1 MRVLFAPSY
10 FLRLDPKQWRA
21 GKPYPPLATLYAL
34 AAVRAAGHEA
44 ELFDTQ
50 FASGGSDLEP
60 ALERFRPDLL
70 VLYDDDFNWLTKM
83 CLSVMQREALVMLG
97 LARARGLRVA
107 VHGSDASDHRRR
119 FLEAG
124 ADWVLLG
131 DGEPTLVELLAALEA
146 GRPTD
151 GIVGLATLRDGVV
164 HETGRR
170 RTPQELDALPRAA
183 WEAVDLA
190 PYERLWRGRHGRFS
204 LNLVSSRGCPY
215 GCNWCAKPVF
225 GRQYFLHSPE
235 RVASDLAWLKQRAR
249 LDHIWFC
256 DDIFGLTAEWT
267 GRLAEGVLAAGARTP
282 FMAQTRADLMV
293 RDDLRRNLVRAG
305 LETAWLGVESGSQ
318 KVLDAMDKGLRV
330 EEAHEAV
337 RRLQEDGV
345 RVGLFLQYGY
355 LGEDRA
361 DIEATL
367 RMVTELCPD
376 EIGISVSYPLP
387 GTVFHEKVRAA
398 MGPKTNWTD
407 SDDLDLMYPGRFS
420 PAFYRRLHHYTHMRF
435 RTRRGLRSLREL
447 ARAPLRAGRGDWRAA
462 FLTLYFGPASAL
474 DAWRLR
480 RLERA

>member
-1 MRVLFAPSY
+1 MRVLFAHTY
-10 FLRLDPKQWRA
+10 FLRLDPKQWQT

-44 ELFDTQ
+44 ALFDTQ
-50 FASGGSDLEP
+50 FAAGAGDLASE
-60 ALERFRPDLL
+60 LERFRPDLL
-70 VLYDDDFNWLTKM
+70 VLYDDDFNYLTKM
-83 CLSVMQREALVMLG
+83 CLSVMEQQGLAMVG
-97 LARARGLRVA
+97 LARERGLRVL

-119 FLEAG
+119 YLEAG

-131 DGEPTLVELLAALEA
+131 DGEPTLVELLAALDA
-146 GRPTD
+146 GQPTD
-151 GIVGLATLRDGVV
+151 GITGLASLRDGRL

-170 RTPQELDALPRAA
+170 RTPADLDALPRAA

-190 PYERLWRGRHGRFS
+190 PYEHVWRSRHGRFS

-215 GCNWCAKPVF
+215 GCNWCAKPLF
-225 GRQYFLHSPE
+225 GRQYFVHSPE
-235 RVASDLAWLKQRAR
+235 RVAADLAWLKQRASFE
-249 LDHIWFC
+249 HVWFC

-267 GRLAEGVLAAGARTP
+267 GRLAEGVLSAGVRTP

-293 RDDLRRNLVRAG
+293 KPDLRRGLVRAG

-318 KVLDAMDKGLRV
+318 KILDAMDKDLRV
-330 EEAHEAV
+330 EQSYEAV

-355 LGEDRA
+355 LGEEQA

-367 RMVTELCPD
+367 RMLRALCPD

-387 GTVFHEKVRAA
+387 GTKFHDKVRAA

-407 SDDLDLMYPGRFS
+407 SDDLDLMYPGSYR
-420 PAFYRRLHHYTHMRF
+420 PAFYRRLHHYTHMVF
-435 RTRRGLRSLREL
+435 RTQRGWRSLRGLLRGE
-447 ARAPLRAGRGDWRAA
+447 RADWRAA
-462 FLTLYFGPASAL
+462 LATLYFAPASAL
-474 DAWRLR
+474 DALRLWRLK
-480 RLERA
+480 RA